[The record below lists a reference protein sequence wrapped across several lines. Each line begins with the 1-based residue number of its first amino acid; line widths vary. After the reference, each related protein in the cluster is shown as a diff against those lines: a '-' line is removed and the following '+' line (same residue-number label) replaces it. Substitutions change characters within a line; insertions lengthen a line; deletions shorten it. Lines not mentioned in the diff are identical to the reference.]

1 MQDFL
6 LNRWKHGIG
15 QYQRQLALPENLK
28 LNTCREGVLCTYS
41 LLPLKADPI
50 PSPCCQKSHGARCRD
65 IQQFVSSPDTRALAE
80 AHRHLQTAC
89 SHSRYQIPERR
100 AGTQSHQ
107 LLKSTLQHRHRCCS
121 FPPSM
126 DNPIFNRASCV
137 GTHLSVAE
145 SNQGGLTLTE
155 FWIHLCDSP
164 ARSQP
169 EQ

>member
-1 MQDFL
+1 MYIL
-6 LNRWKHGIG
+6 TPTSEGRPHSLP
-15 QYQRQLALPENLK
+15 LLPEK
-28 LNTCREGVLCTYS
+28 PQCKVQGH
-41 LLPLKADPI
+41 PA
-50 PSPCCQKSHGARCRD
+50 
-65 IQQFVSSPDTRALAE
+65 QFVSSPDTRSLAE

-107 LLKSTLQHRHRCCS
+107 LLKSTLQHRHKCCS